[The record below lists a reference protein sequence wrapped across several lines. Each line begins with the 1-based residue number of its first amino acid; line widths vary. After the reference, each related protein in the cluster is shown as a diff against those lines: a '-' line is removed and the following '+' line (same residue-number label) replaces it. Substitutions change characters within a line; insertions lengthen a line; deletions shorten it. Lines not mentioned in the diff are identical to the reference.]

1 MLLFSL
7 ISLLTNLFSSSSFM
21 VTIVAEWS
29 VEGKQIPNQLALCKL
44 GKWFILNQPFEKNY
58 HDRSSC
64 EESRHSLS
72 NTELIV
78 YGVYE
83 LLYLSSVYI
92 LIIFKGP
99 VLEMKLLHQN
109 GCSFQIIHTWII
121 YLKVNIH
128 TVPKKS
134 CTTVQSYSVIS
145 KYVKHANVIML

>member
-1 MLLFSL
+1 MMKTLKWTSLRINLCMCTFIHPLNKILLSA
-7 ISLLTNLFSSSSFM
+7 T
-21 VTIVAEWS
+21 
-29 VEGKQIPNQLALCKL
+29 LCHCCARHW
-44 GKWFILNQPFEKNY
+44 G
-58 HDRSSC
+58 SSC

-99 VLEMKLLHQN
+99 VLEMKLLHQD